1 MQALPTTLSPA
12 RITTKR
18 AVPKPRGGRV
28 FDSAALAKVATGN
41 TRAGRVCRFIEK
53 YCRIPEGDKV
63 GHPLKLADFQ
73 IAFLRDVYDNPHGTK
88 RAYLSTARKNA
99 KTATIACITLAHLV
113 GPEARQNSRIVSG
126 ARSRKQAAL
135 VFRLASKMVRLSPE
149 LSKIIRIVPSS
160 KTLVGLPLGV
170 EYEALA
176 AESGTA
182 HGDSPVLA
190 ILDEVGQVRGD
201 QDDFIEAIETGQG
214 AYDDALLIAISTQ
227 APSDGDLF
235 SVWLDDAERSGDP
248 RIVRHVYAA
257 DKDAALDDRAAWA
270 AANPALGL
278 FRSLQDVIDQSA
290 QAMRLPSAE
299 NGFRNLILNQRVTR
313 FTPLVSPTVWR
324 ECAGL
329 PDDAAF
335 THGKVYGGLDLSAT
349 TDLTA
354 LVLIAFWEGNWH
366 VRPYFWTPADT
377 LAARARRDRAPYE
390 AWARDGWLMTTPGV
404 ALDYDYI
411 AADIRRITEGMD
423 VASIA
428 FDRHRMRVMQGA
440 LDRLDVKLPFVE
452 FGQGYVSMAPAID
465 ALEIEFLQRRVLH
478 GGHPV
483 LTMCAANA
491 VVTKDAAGN
500 RKLDKSKST
509 ARIDGMVALVMAKG
523 ATDME
528 KPLAVSPSPWDNPD
542 FNLVSA

>member
-1 MQALPTTLSPA
+1 
-12 RITTKR
+12 
-18 AVPKPRGGRV
+18 
-28 FDSAALAKVATGN
+28 
-41 TRAGRVCRFIEK
+41 
-53 YCRIPEGDKV
+53 
-63 GHPLKLADFQ
+63 
-73 IAFLRDVYDNPHGTK
+73 
-88 RAYLSTARKNA
+88 
-99 KTATIACITLAHLV
+99 
-113 GPEARQNSRIVSG
+113 
-126 ARSRKQAAL
+126 
-135 VFRLASKMVRLSPE
+135 
-149 LSKIIRIVPSS
+149 
-160 KTLVGLPLGV
+160 
-170 EYEALA
+170 
-176 AESGTA
+176 
-182 HGDSPVLA
+182 
-190 ILDEVGQVRGD
+190 
-201 QDDFIEAIETGQG
+201 
-214 AYDDALLIAISTQ
+214 
-227 APSDGDLF
+227 
-235 SVWLDDAERSGDP
+235 
-248 RIVRHVYAA
+248 
-257 DKDAALDDRAAWA
+257 
-270 AANPALGL
+270 
-278 FRSLQDVIDQSA
+278 
-290 QAMRLPSAE
+290 MR
-299 NGFRNLILNQRVTR
+299 
-313 FTPLVSPTVWR
+313 
-324 ECAGL
+324 
-329 PDDAAF
+329 
-335 THGKVYGGLDLSAT
+335 
-349 TDLTA
+349 A

-465 ALEIEFLQRRVLH
+465 ALEIEFLQRRVFH

-528 KPLAVSPSPWDNPD
+528 KPLLVSPSPWDNPD